1 MAGLSRFGITP
12 DADEAVGQ
20 QAGKGDMLAHP
31 DDNVVSIVDTGTT
44 FPSVSTI
51 PVGQVPTGLD
61 VSPDGRHLCVAQLSL
76 RTGT

>member
-1 MAGLSRFGITP
+1 MRFASWLMAGLSRFGITP

-44 FPSVSTI
+44 F
-51 PVGQVPTGLD
+51 
-61 VSPDGRHLCVAQLSL
+61 RLSAPF
-76 RTGT
+76 R

>member
-31 DDNVVSIVDTGTT
+31 DDNVVVHRRHQHHV
-44 FPSVSTI
+44 SVCQHHS
-51 PVGQVPTGLD
+51 
-61 VSPDGRHLCVAQLSL
+61 GRPGAY
-76 RTGT
+76 RP